1 MPNSTETKST
11 TAKTDIQPKKVV
23 MDQDRYKSPKEGR
36 RNYIRLDF
44 NENTAP
50 LLSGDDYSAYPEYD
64 PLLENLAEIFA
75 VDKENLLPTNGTDEA
90 LSLIASTFIEPSQDQ
105 AMVSQP
111 TFALI
116 QRSMVLAG
124 GKTFEVPVRSNLS
137 YDTEELEK
145 VLTDNEI
152 KLATFASPDNPTGSV
167 LDLKL
172 IESWL
177 VKFPRTLFVLD
188 EAYADYIYG
197 KNAYNHT
204 SSIAL
209 TRKYNNLLVT
219 RTFSKA
225 WGLAGLR
232 LGIIIGDSEKLE
244 YLARMRMPYSVNS
257 YIANKGSE
265 LVALKPRVIE
275 AAIDTMERKASLLKA
290 LSDIGYRVVANDG
303 TNASDNPNKLDD
315 IVQGSANF
323 FMVNCKDQS
332 GNFCQFMKGEGI
344 LVRNRAS
351 EDVESPMY
359 GMVRIS
365 IGTQEENSQLLKA
378 IRKWRQARRPDK
390 VC

>member
-1 MPNSTETKST
+1 M
-11 TAKTDIQPKKVV
+11 
-23 MDQDRYKSPKEGR
+23 
-36 RNYIRLDF
+36 
-44 NENTAP
+44 
-50 LLSGDDYSAYPEYD
+50 
-64 PLLENLAEIFA
+64 
-75 VDKENLLPTNGTDEA
+75 
-90 LSLIASTFIEPSQDQ
+90 
-105 AMVSQP
+105 
-111 TFALI
+111 
-116 QRSMVLAG
+116 LAG

-137 YDTEELEK
+137 YDTDELEK

-197 KNAYNHT
+197 KNAYNNN

-323 FMVNCKDQS
+323 LWFS
-332 GNFCQFMKGEGI
+332 
-344 LVRNRAS
+344 
-351 EDVESPMY
+351 
-359 GMVRIS
+359 
-365 IGTQEENSQLLKA
+365 
-378 IRKWRQARRPDK
+378 
-390 VC
+390 